1 MKIVVPAST
10 ANLGA
15 GFDSIGLALN
25 LYLTL
30 EVKEAE
36 QWEVVPLSKELKVFP
51 TDESHMIVRI
61 AKEIAKKHGKELNPC
76 HTSVRSDIP
85 LARGL
90 GSSAAAVVAGIELA
104 DAVGEL
110 RLTLQE
116 KLDLATKL
124 EGHPDNVGASLYG
137 GLVVSCQTKDT
148 VRLLPISDLPIE
160 VITIIP
166 EKEWKTEDSRS
177 ALPSMLSFPEA
188 VEAGAVSNVMVAALL
203 KKDWE
208 LVGEMMKADQYHQP
222 YRKKFIPHYEEVEQI
237 ACRYGAFGVALSGAG
252 PTIACYVEKESSKW
266 LYTQLSQAFPK
277 MNVQKL
283 QISPSGIQT
292 HQNDKKVRPSLL

>member
-30 EVKEAE
+30 EITEAE
-36 QWEVVPLSKELKVFP
+36 QWSVVPLSKELKVFP
-51 TDESHMIVRI
+51 TDDSHMIVKI
-61 AKEIAKKHGKELNPC
+61 AKEIAKGYGKKLNPC
-76 HTSVRSDIP
+76 HISMKSDIP

-104 DAVGEL
+104 DAFGDL

-116 KLDLATKL
+116 KLDLATKF

-137 GLVVSCQTKDT
+137 GLVVSCQTNDT
-148 VRLLPISDLPIE
+148 VHLLPISDLPIE
-160 VITIIP
+160 VITVIP
-166 EKEWKTEDSRS
+166 EKEWKTEDSRN
-177 ALPSMLSFPEA
+177 ALPTVLSFPEA
-188 VEAGAVSNVMVAALL
+188 VKAGAVSNVMVAALL
-203 KKDWE
+203 KEDWE
-208 LVGEMMKADQYHQP
+208 LVGEMMKGDRYHQP
-222 YRKKFIPHYEEVEQI
+222 YRKKFIPHYEEVEQL

-252 PTIACYVEKESSKW
+252 PTIACYVEKASSEW
-266 LYTQLSQAFPK
+266 LYNKLLQAFPK
-277 MNVQKL
+277 MSVQKL
-283 QISPSGIQT
+283 QISPVGTQT
-292 HQNDKKVRPSLL
+292 YQNDKKVRPSLL